1 MSAHIVDRS
10 LPYSSQSTCVRLSLN
25 LVECLYQSFK
35 RSDSDMNGKIQAQQL
50 LSKILESFVSKLRS
64 LQVGQG
70 STRKR
75 GEVGWSNPCSLWPA
89 HMLCHSLCSVKVERC
104 KTLEHWLSSSS
115 DMFLPC
121 SSLQALMLLLP
132 TCRFSVQLVLVCST
146 YRTGHDECLQ
156 LFTT

>member
-64 LQVGQG
+64 LQVGTG
-70 STRKR
+70 GR
-75 GEVGWSNPCSLWPA
+75 GGGVFAVCLLKLK
-89 HMLCHSLCSVKVERC
+89 MMRVDMKCCQQVSVR
-104 KTLEHWLSSSS
+104 
-115 DMFLPC
+115 PIG
-121 SSLQALMLLLP
+121 A
-132 TCRFSVQLVLVCST
+132 
-146 YRTGHDECLQ
+146 G
-156 LFTT
+156 